1 MDGLEGE
8 KEHEI
13 KLRKKV
19 APQISGFLTWAG
31 YANKNA
37 EVKSW

>member
-19 APQISGFLTWAG
+19 APQISGFLTWAS
-31 YANKNA
+31 YANKNT